1 MYLRVLAV
9 AIMLCVAVSGCAALK
24 NSDSRSH
31 EIIKLNMAKDKLE
44 DDVANLKEEQKTS
57 RRAMI
62 EKQNEINQLNK
73 RIDQLNQELDAANM
87 ASRQADQ
94 ARRKEAGSTGIT
106 ERTLTAQ
113 GSPVEEKQGVVGEKT
128 TDAARSKQEIKPS
141 TGKGVDLKALKVK
154 VLSGTGKASSAK
166 QMASRLAKMGYRVK
180 DGGMASRSNFT
191 VNTVYFAPKYQ
202 KEAKRMAMQLG
213 GNTIYKPMAWSSEF
227 HMIVV
232 TGR

>member
-9 AIMLCVAVSGCAALK
+9 AIMICVAVSGCAALK

-31 EIIKLNMAKDKLE
+31 EMIKLNMAKDKLE
-44 DDVANLKEEQKTS
+44 DDVASLKQEQETS

-73 RIDQLNQELDAANM
+73 RIDQLNQELDAAKM
-87 ASRQADQ
+87 ASQQADE
-94 ARRKEAGSTGIT
+94 ARRKEAGKTGIT
-106 ERTLTAQ
+106 ERTLTAK
-113 GSPVEEKQGVVGEKT
+113 GSPVEEKQVVGEKK
-128 TDAARSKQEIKPS
+128 TDAARSKQEIKS
-141 TGKGVDLKALKVK
+141 SAEKGVDIKTLKVK
-154 VLSGTGKASSAK
+154 VLSGTGNASSAK
-166 QMASRLAKMGYRVK
+166 QMASRLAKMGYKVK

-191 VNTVYFAPKYQ
+191 VNTVYFAPRYQ

-213 GNTIYKPMAWSSEF
+213 SNTIYKPMAWSSEF